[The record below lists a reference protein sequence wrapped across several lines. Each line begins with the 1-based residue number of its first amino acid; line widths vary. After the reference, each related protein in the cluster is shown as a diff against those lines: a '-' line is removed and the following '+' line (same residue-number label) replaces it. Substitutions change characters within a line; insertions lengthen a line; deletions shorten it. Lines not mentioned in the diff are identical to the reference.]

1 MNGETYLWRTK
12 IKREQ
17 VYNILSLVYNIHI
30 NAFLGGN
37 LMVNKDINLYDIFIN
52 YSYSQLKELFKNA
65 KTKEEQ
71 DFYMTLSNLVLQK
84 EQAKVIGK

>member
-1 MNGETYLWRTK
+1 MK
-12 IKREQ
+12 
-17 VYNILSLVYNIHI
+17 
-30 NAFLGGN
+30 
-37 LMVNKDINLYDIFIN
+37 NKERNLYDTFLT
-52 YSYSQLKELFKNA
+52 YSYTELKTLFKNA

>member
-1 MNGETYLWRTK
+1 
-12 IKREQ
+12 
-17 VYNILSLVYNIHI
+17 LVYNIHI

-71 DFYMTLSNLVLQK
+71 DFYMTLANLVLQK
-84 EQAKVIGK
+84 EQAKVIGE

>member
-1 MNGETYLWRTK
+1 M
-12 IKREQ
+12 
-17 VYNILSLVYNIHI
+17 VYNIHI

-37 LMVNKDINLYDIFIN
+37 LMVNKDINLYDIFIS
-52 YSYSQLKELFKNA
+52 YSYSQLKQLFKNA

>member
-1 MNGETYLWRTK
+1 ME
-12 IKREQ
+12 
-17 VYNILSLVYNIHI
+17 
-30 NAFLGGN
+30 
-37 LMVNKDINLYDIFIN
+37 NKDNNLYDIFVN
-52 YSYSQLKELFKNA
+52 YSYSESKDLFKKA

>member
-1 MNGETYLWRTK
+1 MNGELYMWN
-12 IKREQ
+12 Q
-17 VYNILSLVYNIHI
+17 VYNTLNLVYNIHI
-30 NAFLGGN
+30 NASLGGN

-84 EQAKVIGK
+84 ELAKVIGK